1 MPIFHMLVG
10 LPGSGKTYYAN
21 KYLKQENTIILS
33 SDEIRKA
40 LLGSEDAQWGNSI
53 VFDTMKHAAIENL
66 RQGRNVIY
74 DATNINSK
82 RRMGLLDQIKKEVKE
97 NIFFKVTILA
107 IPYEICVERQQ
118 NRERKVHEEVI
129 NRMIKNFEVPYYEEG
144 WDEIIVENLDFNE
157 KNYISPY
164 DFIKKYEN
172 YDQNNP
178 HHNLTL
184 GLHVKSAANR
194 YNELVKSNAIK
205 YNSLIEGALYFHDF
219 GKPFCRTTDEN
230 GISHYYNHNNVGAY
244 LFLCNFYSSIMFFE
258 KEKIKVAKLI
268 EWHMLELT
276 EKAIRRRR
284 IENTEYPQML
294 KIIQECDKYRK
305 VDK

>member
-10 LPGSGKTYYAN
+10 LPGSGKTYYVN
-21 KYLKQENTIILS
+21 KHLKRENTTILN
-33 SDEIRKA
+33 SDEIRKI
-40 LLGSEDAQWGNSI
+40 LLGSEEAQWGNSI
-53 VFDTMKHAAIENL
+53 VFNTMNYAAIENL
-66 RQGRNVIY
+66 KQGRNVIY

-82 RRMGLLDQIKKEVKE
+82 RRIALLEQIKKEVKE
-97 NIFFKVTILA
+97 DIFFVVTILA
-107 IPYEICVERQQ
+107 TPYEICVERQQ
-118 NRERKVHEEVI
+118 KRERKVPEEVI

-144 WDEIIVENLDFNE
+144 WDGILIENLDFNQ
-157 KNYISPY
+157 KSYISAY

-172 YDQNNP
+172 YNQNNP

-184 GLHVKSAANR
+184 GLHVKSAVNR
-194 YNELVKSNAIK
+194 YNELVKYNIIK
-205 YNSLIEGALYFHDF
+205 YNDLIEDALYFHDF

-244 LFLCNFYSSIMFFE
+244 LFLCNFYSLNLLE
-258 KEKIKVAKLI
+258 EGRIKVAKLI

-276 EKAIRRRR
+276 EKVIRRRR

-305 VDK
+305 VDN